1 MNMTEQQC
9 KPLGWVLRHS
19 KTKLWYTGSSG
30 SGPRRQQN
38 WTDNQLA
45 AKKYAAANH
54 AYAAAQRIEEIPG
67 VVTDTYLL
75 LHTGVFVVHIK
86 FSRERQ
92 ALIENPFIHPI
103 KNPFKT
109 LDNPVNK

>member
-1 MNMTEQQC
+1 MTEQQC

-75 LHTGVFVVHIK
+75 LQTGDSVAHLK
-86 FSRERQ
+86 FSREHRRLL
-92 ALIENPFIHPI
+92 AG
-103 KNPFKT
+103 PFKHPVKKPFKP